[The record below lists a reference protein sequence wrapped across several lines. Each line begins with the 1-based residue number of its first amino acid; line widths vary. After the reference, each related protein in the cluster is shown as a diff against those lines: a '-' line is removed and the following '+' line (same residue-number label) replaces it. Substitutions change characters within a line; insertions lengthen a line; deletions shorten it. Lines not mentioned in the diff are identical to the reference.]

1 MKFWAK
7 KRYIKYLTA
16 HLLYITGLLSLWSK
30 IKLRNKA
37 IILMYHRVLSKKE
50 ILENYS
56 QDGIVVKCETFEKHM
71 KYIKNNFKILSLL
84 EFIEHFQK
92 RIPFETKSC
101 LITFDDGWKDNFQNA
116 YPLLKEIGIPAVIF
130 LTTDF
135 VGTKEQ
141 FWQERVMELLLGL
154 YDAAGSDSNV
164 TTRLMRE
171 FPDTD
176 IESILKCERGSLK
189 DGISGYISFL
199 KGKSKEEIE
208 KITQRLAD
216 LTGKWDSGKT
226 TEEAFM
232 DWDEIRIMTKNRI
245 SFGSHGKSHAIL
257 TRLQKREIE
266 KEALESKER
275 IEEKLG
281 TSICAFSYPNGD
293 YSEQVLDIVRNAGY
307 RLAFSTESG
316 THSAADNPYKIRRI
330 NIHGD
335 MTNSIPMF
343 LARVAGLW

>member
-1 MKFWAK
+1 
-7 KRYIKYLTA
+7 
-16 HLLYITGLLSLWSK
+16 
-30 IKLRNKA
+30 
-37 IILMYHRVLSKKE
+37 MYHRVVAEKDRVKCF
-50 ILENYS
+50 S
-56 QDGIVVKCETFEKHM
+56 QDGIVVSRGIFEEQM
-71 KYIKNNFKILSLL
+71 RFLRDRFNVISLD
-84 EFIEHFQK
+84 EFASRIEGK
-92 RIPFETKSC
+92 TPFAPGSC
-101 LITFDDGWKDNFQNA
+101 LVTFDDGWKDNFQNA

-135 VGTKEQ
+135 VGTQEL
-141 FWQERVMELLLGL
+141 FWQGRVTELLYRL
-154 YDAAGSDSNV
+154 YDAAGSGSNV

-171 FPDTD
+171 FPHMD
-176 IESILKCERGSLK
+176 IESILRCERGNLK
-189 DGISGYISFL
+189 DGISRYISLL

-208 KITQRLAD
+208 GITQRLAD
-216 LTGKWDSGKT
+216 LTGKSESGRT

-232 DWDEIRIMTKNRI
+232 DWDEIRVMAKNRI

-281 TSICAFSYPNGD
+281 KSVCAFSYPNGD
-293 YSEQVLDIVRNAGY
+293 YSKQVLDIVRSAGY
-307 RLAFSTESG
+307 RAAFSTESG

-335 MTNSIPMF
+335 MTNSKPMF
-343 LARVAGLW
+343 LARIVGLW